1 MNGLI
6 ASIRARELSFRYR
19 GQDQWLFEQISFEL
33 KSGQISALTGPSGS
47 GKSTLCYCLSG
58 VIPRFIKGEF
68 SGDVSLEGRVGM
80 VFQDP
85 DSQLFLP
92 TVEDELAFGP
102 ENLCLPREEIG
113 RRIESILQLIGL
125 HRLRLANPVKLSG
138 GGKQL
143 VALGGVLTLDPDI
156 ILLDEPFSQL
166 DDAMRG
172 RIKTVLLELKRQ
184 GKAIVFVEHDKS
196 NLEVAD
202 QIWLLS
208 RGGLNRQSSPEVIS
222 HD

>member
-1 MNGLI
+1 MI

>member
-1 MNGLI
+1 
-6 ASIRARELSFRYR
+6 
-19 GQDQWLFEQISFEL
+19 L